1 MKPVVEGRFVTFLYN
16 LEGQIADEF
25 KQEVAKAGGIY
36 SNGLKV
42 KVRQAHY
49 QWLDWDESVNKWYRE
64 ENCFT
69 ASERQILITH
79 WVGEAYK
86 ALLEATYGTFGQE
99 IFERTGYFLTADGSR
114 DNLAQPEGLPHY
126 IIPPPAIIEPSPQY
140 AASSS
145 PGGVTRKKDCKN

>member
-1 MKPVVEGRFVTFLYN
+1 MVQRRKLLHCIRETNLDHSLGRR
-16 LEGQIADEF
+16 
-25 KQEVAKAGGIY
+25 GI
-36 SNGLKV
+36 
-42 KVRQAHY
+42 
-49 QWLDWDESVNKWYRE
+49 
-64 ENCFT
+64 
-69 ASERQILITH
+69 
-79 WVGEAYK
+79 K

-99 IFERTGYFLTADGSR
+99 IFERTGYFLTADGST